1 MWRRDERPSIVRP
14 VDPEL
19 DAEKLQVLRDWSER
33 LRRDERPELTA
44 AGRAISV
51 LVAEVERL
59 RALLSDVPLEP
70 EAGPE
75 VTPEPELVDEP
86 PGGELVPSLRERLG
100 GRWRSTGRALDARLA
115 GRTGGREEAPEDSV
129 T

>member
-1 MWRRDERPSIVRP
+1 MWRRDERPSIVSP

-33 LRRDERPELTA
+33 LRRDERPEVTA

-59 RALLSDVPLEP
+59 RALLSHDPLEP
-70 EAGPE
+70 EAEPE
-75 VTPEPELVDEP
+75 VTPEPVDEP
-86 PGGELVPSLRERLG
+86 PADELVPSLRERLG

-115 GRTGGREEAPEDSV
+115 GRTGTRQETPEDSV